1 MKYSEL
7 ASVYEKLSQTTKRL
21 EKTGIIAEFLKTLP
35 EEDLDATILL
45 LQGRVFARWDKR
57 TLGIS
62 SKLAVKAV
70 AKTAGVNE
78 GQIQTLWRKKGDLGL
93 VTEEI
98 LKKHQQATLF
108 TQELTIQEVFKKLQS
123 LESIEGT
130 GSVSKKLSTIQGLL
144 SAAEPTSVKYL
155 LGTILEELRVG
166 VAEGVIRDAI
176 VWAYLNPPIEG
187 DQVTDR
193 ETYNVLVEKVQAAYD
208 RCSDFAKVARAA
220 KNDTLEKITFILG
233 QPIRVMLAQRETS
246 VESALERVGKPAAL
260 EYKYDGFRLQ
270 VHKEGSKVRLFTR
283 RLEEVTTQ
291 FPEVVTAVNE
301 HIKAEKV
308 LFDAE
313 AVGFDAKS
321 SKYLPFQSIS
331 QRIRRKY
338 DIELLAEKYPVELCI
353 FDILYLEEEE
363 VLGKPFEERRK
374 LLRTILPED
383 QHKSVRLSEILITKD
398 VKEGDSFY
406 KAALESGNEGLM
418 AKNLAGVY
426 KPGSRVGHMVKIKP
440 TMDTLDLVIIGAE
453 WGEGKRSGWFT
464 SFTLACA
471 DSSSD
476 EFLSV
481 GKVGTGLKELDSDN
495 PQAVTFEKL
504 TNLLKDDVL
513 EENGR
518 EVRLHPR
525 IVIEIKFEEIQKSP
539 SYAAGYAL
547 RFPRVVGLRDDRGT
561 EDISTVDEVEAAFR
575 LQRS

>member
-7 ASVYEKLSQTTKRL
+7 ASVYNKLSQTTKRL
-21 EKTGIIAEFLKTLP
+21 EKTGIIAEFLKSLP

-57 TLGIS
+57 TLGVS

-98 LKKHQQATLF
+98 LKQHQQATLF
-108 TQELTIQEVFKKLQS
+108 SQELTIKEVFTKLQS

-130 GSVSKKLSTIQGLL
+130 GSVGKKLSIIQSLL
-144 SAAEPTSVKYL
+144 SSAESTSVKYL

-193 ETYNVLVEKVQAAYD
+193 EVYNTLVEKVQGAYD

-220 KNDTLEKITFILG
+220 KTNELEKITFILG

-246 VESALERVGKPAAL
+246 VSSALERVGPKAAF

-270 VHKEGSKVRLFTR
+270 IHKDGESVRLFTR
-283 RLEEVTTQ
+283 RLEEVTAQ
-291 FPEVVTAVNE
+291 FPEVVTAVKK

-313 AVGFDAKS
+313 AVGFEAFTG
-321 SKYLPFQSIS
+321 KYLPFQSIS

-338 DIELLAEKYPVELCI
+338 DIEALAEKFPVELCI
-353 FDILYLEEEE
+353 FDILYLEDKE
-363 VLGKPFEERRK
+363 VLNEPFEERRE
-374 LLRTILPED
+374 LLRSILPED
-383 QHKSVRLSEILITKD
+383 QEKQVRLSKILITKD
-398 VKEGDSFY
+398 AKEGDSFY

-418 AKNLAGVY
+418 AKNLKGVY

-440 TMDTLDLVIIGAE
+440 TMDTLDLVIIAAE

-476 EFLSV
+476 TFLSV
-481 GKVGTGLKELDSDN
+481 GKVGTGLKELDSDD
-495 PQAVTFEKL
+495 AITFEKL
-504 TNLLKDDVL
+504 TNLLKNDVL
-513 EENGR
+513 EESGR
-518 EVRLHPR
+518 EVTLHPR

-539 SYAAGYAL
+539 SYEAGYAL
-547 RFPRVVGLRDDRGT
+547 RFPRVVNLREDRGP
-561 EDISTVDEVEAAFR
+561 EDISTIDEVEAAFR
-575 LQRS
+575 LQRT